1 MATRCRTA
9 LVVAALCMPC
19 LPARPALG
27 QQQTPQV
34 SSATIWI
41 DTVQRGDLVTEVRG
55 PGVLERFGRGF
66 HAQARVAARAAVDV
80 ALDQTATVD
89 TRSQVLAG
97 RVVDIAD
104 RVEQGT
110 VALVIEVTGE
120 IPAGLRP
127 GLSVDVRVQTGR
139 LEDVLYVSRPA
150 FGEAN
155 QKAAIFKVVDDG
167 RAAERV
173 AVTWGT
179 ASVDKIE
186 VRDGLV
192 EGDRIILSD
201 MSRYDAAD
209 RVRIVG

>member
-1 MATRCRTA
+1 MAG
-9 LVVAALCMPC
+9 
-19 LPARPALG
+19 RPD
-27 QQQTPQV
+27 P
-34 SSATIWI
+34 
-41 DTVQRGDLVTEVRG
+41 
-55 PGVLERFGRGF
+55 GRG
-66 HAQARVAARAAVDV
+66 
-80 ALDQTATVD
+80 
-89 TRSQVLAG
+89 
-97 RVVDIAD
+97 
-104 RVEQGT
+104 
-110 VALVIEVTGE
+110 
-120 IPAGLRP
+120 
-127 GLSVDVRVQTGR
+127 VR
-139 LEDVLYVSRPA
+139 YVSRPA